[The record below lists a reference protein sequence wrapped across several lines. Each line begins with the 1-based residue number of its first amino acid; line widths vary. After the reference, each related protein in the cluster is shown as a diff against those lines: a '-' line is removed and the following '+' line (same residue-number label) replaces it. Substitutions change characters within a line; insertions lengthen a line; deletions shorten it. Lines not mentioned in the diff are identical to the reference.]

1 MISIADITE
10 AEWADDGD
18 GGDDVTQLPFP
29 VAALPRAVGEF
40 VTAAA
45 GSLQA
50 DTSMIAP
57 LTLAALAG
65 SIGNTAR
72 IALSPDWREPAIIWA
87 CVIAPSSA
95 AKSPA
100 MDHAIAPLWIIESK
114 ARAEHKA
121 ALAGLA
127 DDAPRPKCK
136 RFIVQDVTIEA
147 IAPILEENP
156 RGLLLAV
163 DELSGW
169 FDGIGQYKSGK
180 SADLAKW
187 LQLHG
192 GRELSIDRKANRES
206 IYVASACV
214 SLCGT
219 VQPGALKRVLTPGL
233 VEAGMAGRFLFA
245 MPPAGG
251 ERKWPIPTI
260 DPGCRAKYAA
270 VIEALADRQLQTDSA
285 GGLAP
290 QVLPLSSDANTVW
303 GEWFDYINNFKI
315 THPDSIAAAAGK
327 LEGGAARL
335 ALIHHLANWA
345 AGGSDHPK
353 RHDEVG
359 ADSMRAGVVL
369 ARWFLDESLRVHRWL
384 EAGDDGGGVAF
395 VAERLR
401 LMGGTATV
409 RAYRRRWHRRGSTE
423 SAELE
428 LRRLVDAGLAA
439 RIDRPKGPKGG
450 LPTSDFRLI

>member
-1 MISIADITE
+1 M
-10 AEWADDGD
+10 
-18 GGDDVTQLPFP
+18 V
-29 VAALPRAVGEF
+29 
-40 VTAAA
+40 
-45 GSLQA
+45 
-50 DTSMIAP
+50 AP
-57 LTLAALAG
+57 LALAALAG

-72 IALSPDWREPAIIWA
+72 IALTPDWREPAILWA

-127 DDAPRPKCK
+127 DDAPRPKCT

-206 IYVASACV
+206 IYVPSACV
-214 SLCGT
+214 SLGGT
-219 VQPGALKRVLTPGL
+219 IQPGALKRVLTPGL

-251 ERKWPIPTI
+251 ERTWPITTI
-260 DPGCRAKYAA
+260 DPGIKANYAA
-270 VIEALADRQLQTDSA
+270 VLEALADRELQTDSA
-285 GGLAP
+285 GGLVP
-290 QVLPLSSDANTVW
+290 QVLPLSSDADKVW
-303 GEWFDYINNFKI
+303 GEWFDYVNKLKP
-315 THPDSIAAAAGK
+315 TQPDALAAAAGK

-335 ALIHHLANWA
+335 ALIHHLANWG
-345 AGGSDHPK
+345 AGGADHPT
-353 RHDEVG
+353 RHDVIG
-359 ADSMRAGVVL
+359 VDSMLAGVEL
-369 ARWFLDESLRVHRWL
+369 AGWFLEAAARVHRFL
-384 EAGDDGGGVAF
+384 EKSDDGGGVAF

-409 RAYRRRWHRRGSTE
+409 RDYRVKWLRKGTPDD
-423 SAELE
+423 AERE
-428 LRRLVDAGLAA
+428 LRRLVSAGLAE
-439 RIDRPKGPKGG
+439 RIDRPRGPNGG
-450 LPTSDFRLI
+450 QPTSDFRLL